1 MVNFQ
6 RADPRF
12 DGQFSASVNSHE
24 AHCPEIASTVQVRER
39 QVQCGV
45 GRFCRGDY
53 VEGRAITLPRWQ
65 GWAKAAK
72 RKLDEAMEKDAELR
86 QAA

>member
-1 MVNFQ
+1 M
-6 RADPRF
+6 
-12 DGQFSASVNSHE
+12 
-24 AHCPEIASTVQVRER
+24 RER